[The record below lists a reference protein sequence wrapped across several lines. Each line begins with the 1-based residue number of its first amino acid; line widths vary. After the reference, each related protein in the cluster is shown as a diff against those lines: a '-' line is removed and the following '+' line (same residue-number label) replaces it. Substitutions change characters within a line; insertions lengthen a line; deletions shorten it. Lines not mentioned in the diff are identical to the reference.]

1 MLPRLAASA
10 AALVMLLAGCGQAG
24 SDDSGSDSRAEP
36 PELGDCRVLTPEDI
50 GESSNDD
57 DVVECSEEHTA
68 ETFAVGTFPAEL
80 AKGAEV
86 DDPELGAHI
95 YTTCSKKFQ
104 AFLGGDESTVMR
116 SLLSWAWFRPSEA
129 AWEAGAR
136 WYRCDAV
143 AGTEESEQLR
153 LLPKT
158 AKGLLLGRPDDSW
171 MTCAVGDTVAGSEKV
186 PCSEPHDWRAVT
198 TIKVGREED
207 DYPGDALVAART
219 RDFCSDSVGAW
230 LNYPVDYEFGYTFF
244 RKAEWEAGNR
254 RSVCWAR
261 TDK

>member
-1 MLPRLAASA
+1 
-10 AALVMLLAGCGQAG
+10 MLLAGCGQAA
-24 SDDSGSDSRAEP
+24 SDDPQGADQVEP
-36 PELGDCRVLTPEDI
+36 PELGDCRLLTPEDV
-50 GESSNDD
+50 GEPDNADE
-57 DVVECSEEHTA
+57 VVECSEEHTA
-68 ETFAVGTFPAEL
+68 ETFAVGTFPEDLAGSAEF
-80 AKGAEV
+80 
-86 DDPELGAHI
+86 DDPKLGAHI
-95 YTTCSKKFQ
+95 YQACSKRFQ

-129 AWEAGAR
+129 AWDEGAR

-143 AGTEESEQLR
+143 AGTEESAELR
-153 LLPKT
+153 LLPQT

-171 MTCAVGDTVAGSEKV
+171 MTCAVGDTVAGSDKV

-207 DYPGDALVAART
+207 GYPGDALVESRT
-219 RDFCSDSVGAW
+219 REFCSDSVGAW
-230 LNYPVDYEFGYTFF
+230 MNYPVDYEFGYTFF
-244 RKAEWEAGNR
+244 RKAEWQAGNR